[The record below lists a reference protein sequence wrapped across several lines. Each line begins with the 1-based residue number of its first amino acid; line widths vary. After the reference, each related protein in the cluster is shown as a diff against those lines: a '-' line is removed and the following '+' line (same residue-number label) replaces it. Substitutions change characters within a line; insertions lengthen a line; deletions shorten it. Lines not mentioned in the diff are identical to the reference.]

1 MADIVLTQSIVED
14 EIVNKLDNKMRVTDV
29 GAWANDTQELTLC
42 GLKWLRLYDEFL
54 EGYLVIDYVDE
65 NTILVQTEVPIY
77 KGEILT
83 IQRPLFFEGTP
94 YNTISE
100 WHNFVDANGQNRED
114 TKLPFIWL
122 KTPTRDDWYGFKS
135 PMSRDS
141 ALEVFFVHYSDWGK
155 LNEDRVNKVIQPLM
169 QLVNEFQNTINKNRT
184 AFAPLEN
191 RGRTKGYPKF
201 GNETPNG
208 IENAIFE
215 STLGAVK
222 LDIDITIKRGK
233 CC

>member
-14 EIVNKLDNKMRVTDV
+14 EIVAKLDNTMRVTDV
-29 GAWANDTQELTLC
+29 GVWANDTQELTFC
-42 GLKWLRLYDEFL
+42 GLKWLKLYDEFL
-54 EGYLVIDYVDE
+54 QGYLVIDYVDE
-65 NTILVQTEVPIY
+65 NTVIIQTEVPIV

-83 IQRPLFFEGTP
+83 IQRPLFFHGTP

-114 TKLPFIWL
+114 AKLPFIWL
-122 KTPTRDDWYGFKS
+122 KTPTRDEWYGFKS

-141 ALEVFFVHYSDWGK
+141 NLEVFFVHWSDWGK

-169 QLVNEFQNTINKNRT
+169 QLVAEFQNTINKNRT
-184 AFAPLEN
+184 AFAPLEDK
-191 RGRTKGYPKF
+191 GMTKGYPKF

-208 IENAIFE
+208 IEKTIFE

-222 LDIDITIKRGK
+222 LEIDIKIKRGK

>member
-1 MADIVLTQSIVED
+1 MADIILTQSIVEW
-14 EIVNKLDNKMRVTDV
+14 EIVNKLNNTMRVLDAGV
-29 GAWANDTQELTLC
+29 WSNDTQELTFC
-42 GLKWLRLYDEFL
+42 GLKWLKLYDEFL
-54 EGYLVIDYVDE
+54 EDVIVIEYIDE
-65 NTILVQTEVPIY
+65 RTVLVQTETPIE
-77 KGEILT
+77 KGEMLT

-94 YNTISE
+94 YETISE

-122 KTPTRDDWYGFKS
+122 KTPTGDDWYGFKS

-141 ALEVFFVHYSDWGK
+141 NLEVFFVHWSDWGK

-169 QLVNEFQNTINKNRT
+169 QLVAEFQNTINKNRT

-191 RGRTKGYPKF
+191 KGKTKGYPKF

-208 IENAIFE
+208 IENSIFE

-222 LDIDITIKRGK
+222 LEVEVTIKRGK